1 MLSLAAA
8 AMAGRIALLGL
19 EKNAMKRAGEGRDP
33 VALLFLVGFVGGI
46 LILPFAFREPVG
58 SWSFAPVAALSGLV
72 YFTGITLYV
81 KALSDGEVSLV
92 SPVYSFNVFFL
103 LLLSVLLLGESLSAW
118 KVAGMVLM
126 VWGSSFLNR
135 SAGWKASVA
144 ALCRDRACRTMIAA
158 SLLMAVGRIIDARI
172 VGLLAENPP
181 TLAYAMVQTVFMAGY
196 AYAVLAWKKGAREG
210 ARLPFE
216 LLRERPWSSLGAV
229 ACNVY
234 AYVLLL
240 FALRGMEVSVAEPLS
255 MLGTLISVVLA
266 RVMFG
271 EAIRDRLV
279 GATVMVGGAWLMFL

>member
-58 SWSFAPVAALSGLV
+58 SCSFAPVAALSGLV

-118 KVAGMVLM
+118 KIAGMVLM

-158 SLLMAVGRIIDARI
+158 SLLMAVGRIIDAKV

-181 TLAYAMVQTVFMAGY
+181 TLAYAMVQTAFMAGY
-196 AYAVLAWKKGAREG
+196 AFAVLAWKKGAKEG

-271 EAIRDRLV
+271 EAIRDRLM